1 MPEARPGRAGDTTAA
16 PSSKRPDAYVTVI
29 GKTRFIVLLAVAAVL
44 LIAVALFVLASAL
57 AVIGV
62 VAAFADAFKGNL
74 DSNELTVDFLEVVSL
89 LLKAVIFYVVGVGL
103 YSLFI
108 QPLNL
113 TAALGIET
121 FHDLESKI
129 VSVVIVIL
137 AVTFLEHFIRWE
149 SPDETLRFGVVMAL
163 VVASLV
169 SFQFFNL
176 RAREDPKRHGL
187 DQQVRAQA
195 ALFHDDQEAQDVRE
209 GHPEM

>member
-1 MPEARPGRAGDTTAA
+1 MAQAPASHTRDLTGDV
-16 PSSKRPDAYVTVI
+16 SRKRPDAYVTLI
-29 GKTRFIVLLAVAAVL
+29 GKTRFIVLLAVAAVM
-44 LIAVALFVLASAL
+44 LIAVSLFVLASAL
-57 AVIGV
+57 AVAGV
-62 VAAFADAFKGNL
+62 WQAFAEALRGDL
-74 DSNELTVDFLEVVSL
+74 DSTALTVEFLEVVSL

-137 AVTFLEHFIRWE
+137 SVTFLEHFIRWE
-149 SPDETLRFGVVMAL
+149 NADDTLRFGIVMAL

-176 RAREDPKRHGL
+176 RAREEPKMHGHEV
-187 DQQVRAQA
+187 QVRAQA
-195 ALFHDDQEAQDVRE
+195 ALFHEDEEAQDLRQA
-209 GHPEM
+209 H